1 MHRAEWLPKAQALP
15 IGRSKRVAHACGEGR
30 AMMVEALPE
39 GGWRAYCHR
48 CHEHGYEPPPQ
59 ESMAQRLARL
69 GAQAAQDALCQ
80 RSVALPLPSVKNV
93 SEWPPEAALWLYR
106 AGLSRADIG
115 KLGAYYHPPTGRV
128 VLPVTQAGEVV
139 FWQARALVKGVPKY
153 LAPDMGRD
161 GKGKVLPAFGH
172 AESVTLTE
180 DILSAYKVGTV
191 AEGWAMMGTSCP
203 DFVVSRLLSRDC
215 QVNIWLDPDP
225 PGRRAAAQVT
235 KRLRSLGLRVNNI
248 ASECDPK
255 LLPRARIKE
264 ILDDQKRDSLHS

>member
-1 MHRAEWLPKAQALP
+1 MHRAEWLPKAQALLA
-15 IGRSKRVAHACGEGR
+15 GRSKRVSHACGEGR

-48 CHEHGYEPPPQ
+48 CHEQGYEPPPQ

-69 GAQAAQDALCQ
+69 GAQQAQDAVYQ
-80 RSVALPLPSVKNV
+80 RSVALPLPAIKNV

-128 VLPVTQAGEVV
+128 VLPVMQAGEPV
-139 FWQARALVKGVPKY
+139 FWQARALTKGVPKY

-161 GKGKVLPAFGH
+161 GKGRVLPAFGS
-172 AESVTLTE
+172 ALAVTLTE

-203 DFVVSRLLSRDC
+203 DFVVSRLLDRAGP
-215 QVNIWLDPDP
+215 VNVWLDPDP
-225 PGRRAAAQVT
+225 PGRRAAAKVT
-235 KRLRSLGLRVNNI
+235 KRLRSLGLAVNNI
-248 ASECDPK
+248 VSEHDPK
-255 LLPRARIKE
+255 LMTREQIKE
-264 ILDDQKRDSLHS
+264 LL